1 MFFTQ
6 NITEKPTRKTPII
19 TTQRTK
25 HDSGHTSTSRGGVV
39 GITYNGEGGH
49 VKQANPLSL
58 NIGLIVGIAAGVVLL
73 LLILAYVLYKY
84 KSRDEG
90 SYKIDESKNY
100 SYEAYT
106 ATEAK
111 PSSGT
116 QTNGGVVKTT
126 CVPASKPKKK
136 DVKEWYVWSWLF
148 RITAGY
154 YFVSRFD
161 GCCSPVV
168 THWPRDVA
176 ATFWTSRQRRV
187 PRCWCAQQT

>member
-1 MFFTQ
+1 MDAVFTTKTTTDDIIIINTQEPDQENKIAKDTVSDTQSPRPSHVSTTDSMFFTQ

-136 DVKEWYVWSWLF
+136 DVKEWYV
-148 RITAGY
+148 
-154 YFVSRFD
+154 
-161 GCCSPVV
+161 
-168 THWPRDVA
+168 
-176 ATFWTSRQRRV
+176 
-187 PRCWCAQQT
+187 